1 MDKLFPENM
10 IPDML
15 ECFENLLHELGKKDW
30 NQRFDVLPE
39 KEKEKL
45 KIQRVQECRSVWNA
59 CIGLL

>member
-1 MDKLFPENM
+1 M